1 MRLLTHGCVSH
12 LPTDGSLPM
21 TDDNN
26 NNTAID
32 PIQIDE
38 DVLSYTVSDEALEAA
53 AGFGAGALA
62 AEQTYWGL
70 SVLCAVCPPH
80 PSPPYAS
87 VPQWACFSL
96 LSPSSRSIAS
106 SMAASEGDWR

>member
-38 DVLSYTVSDEALEAA
+38 DVLSYTVKFTPGRGLVFRNRAA
-53 AGFGAGALA
+53 NLRRR
-62 AEQTYWGL
+62 Y
-70 SVLCAVCPPH
+70 P
-80 PSPPYAS
+80 
-87 VPQWACFSL
+87 
-96 LSPSSRSIAS
+96 
-106 SMAASEGDWR
+106 

>member
-38 DVLSYTVSDEALEAA
+38 DVLSYTVSYEALEAA
-53 AGFGAGALA
+53 AGTERGVF
-62 AEQTYWGL
+62 T
-70 SVLCAVCPPH
+70 S
-80 PSPPYAS
+80 
-87 VPQWACFSL
+87 
-96 LSPSSRSIAS
+96 
-106 SMAASEGDWR
+106 